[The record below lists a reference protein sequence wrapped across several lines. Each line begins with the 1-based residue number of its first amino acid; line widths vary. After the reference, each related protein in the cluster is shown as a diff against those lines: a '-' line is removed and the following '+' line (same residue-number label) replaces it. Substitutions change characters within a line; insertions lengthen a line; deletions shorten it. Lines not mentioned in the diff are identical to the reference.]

1 MPNEMNGDRGALL
14 PGRTGTATLIVA
26 EAHTAPK
33 LGSGRA
39 PVFGSPAM
47 VALIEAAAVAC
58 VEDQL
63 PAGQETLGI
72 HLDVEH
78 IAATPAGL
86 SVTATAELIEV
97 SGRKLVFKVE
107 ARDDTRTDRSRTPY
121 AHRRRHRALP
131 RQSGGKTAGLS
142 NTFVP
147 SHLRRNRPYCGQTPC
162 ARPAKFRTMKGNQA
176 ISLLCNSGRVR
187 CAQFSRPL

>member
-1 MPNEMNGDRGALL
+1 MNGDRGALL
-14 PGRTGTATLIVA
+14 PGRTGTATLIVS

-58 VEDQL
+58 VEAQL
-63 PAGQETLGI
+63 PEGQETLGI

-107 ARDDTRTDRSRTPY
+107 ARDARELIGRGRHTRIIVDSARF
-121 AHRRRHRALP
+121 RA
-131 RQSGGKTAGLS
+131 KVA
-142 NTFVP
+142 
-147 SHLRRNRPYCGQTPC
+147 
-162 ARPAKFRTMKGNQA
+162 AKLQG
-176 ISLLCNSGRVR
+176 
-187 CAQFSRPL
+187 

>member
-1 MPNEMNGDRGALL
+1 MTIKSNESRGALQ
-14 PGRTGTATLIVA
+14 PGRIGTATLIVA

-63 PAGQETLGI
+63 ADGQETLGI

-78 IAATPAGL
+78 IAATPVGL
-86 SVTATAELIEV
+86 EVTATAELIEV
-97 SGRKLVFKVE
+97 AGRKLVFKVE
-107 ARDDTRTDRSRTPY
+107 ARDARELHRPRT
-121 AHRRRHRALP
+121 AHAHHRRQRPLP
-131 RQSGGKTAGLS
+131 RQGCRQTTELS
-142 NTFVP
+142 TTP
-147 SHLRRNRPYCGQTPC
+147 SHHTCC
-162 ARPAKFRTMKGNQA
+162 
-176 ISLLCNSGRVR
+176 
-187 CAQFSRPL
+187 